1 MTTRITT
8 TGKITV
14 PAAIR
19 TAAGLVPGTEVALEL
34 DGESVRIVGVD
45 PRPERGRGAMVVE
58 HLRRYPGQVGTT
70 TDEIMALTRG
80 ED

>member
-1 MTTRITT
+1 MKTRITP

-19 TAAGLVPGTEVALEL
+19 SAAGLVPGTEVELQL
-34 DGESVRIVGVD
+34 DGESVRIVRVD

-58 HLRRYPGQVGTT
+58 HLRRYPGQAGLT
-70 TDEIMALTRG
+70 TDEIMALSRG